1 MARKQATIHPSGYT
15 ILVAD
20 DQDETLIST
29 RLLLEKKGHR
39 VITASGGEEALAL
52 FRSEQVDLVIV
63 DYFMPG
69 MSGEDVVREIR
80 TYDTDVQILL
90 QTGYSGEKPPWKML
104 RVLDI
109 QGYHDKSE
117 GPERL
122 LLWVEVVLKAATHL
136 KQVRAME
143 QEMAKTRA
151 QLHWL
156 STRLSDAQ
164 QGAQTFINADLHAH
178 LGQLLATI
186 GQEVWWV
193 WDHCDDQMS
202 LARERLQ
209 EAARLVQEALRLVS
223 VQEQQAD
230 GQPFIHTTPEMDGL
244 AA

>member
-1 MARKQATIHPSGYT
+1 MARKHLTAQPSGYT

-20 DQDETLIST
+20 DQEETLIST
-29 RLLLEKKGHR
+29 RLLLEKKGHH
-39 VITASGGEEALAL
+39 VLTTGGGEEALAL

-80 TYDTDVQILL
+80 TYDTNVQILL
-90 QTGYSGEKPPWKML
+90 QTGYSGEKPPWEML

-122 LLWVEVVLKAATHL
+122 LLWVEVVLKAAAHL

-143 QEMAKTRA
+143 QEMAKARA

-156 STRLSDAQ
+156 STRLSHAQ
-164 QGAQTFINADLHAH
+164 QGAQTSINDDLHAH

-186 GQEVWWV
+186 GQDVGWV

-209 EAARLVQEALRLVS
+209 EAARLVQEALRLVG

-230 GQPFIHTTPEMDGL
+230 GQPFIHTAPGMDGL